1 MNGYKKLKECTD
13 ELLGQETDP
22 NDDQDI
28 LVTEGGWAAIGYSR
42 LQFEALDAL
51 AMVIILER

>member
-22 NDDQDI
+22 NDDPDI
-28 LVTEGGWAAIGYSR
+28 LVTGGRFVLGAISDGRRSSTGVGVV
-42 LQFEALDAL
+42 L
-51 AMVIILER
+51 